1 MYYKIQEKTKQ
12 VRECLQNRC
21 NISHLKLCKFLYNTM
36 NKGTSE
42 QGNQN
47 YIKNLMAS
55 FVKMLNINSNRV
67 YRIFIE
73 KEEKRSGIVLFG
85 LKLSRAAP
93 AGFSH

>member
-1 MYYKIQEKTKQ
+1 
-12 VRECLQNRC
+12 
-21 NISHLKLCKFLYNTM
+21 M

-85 LKLSRAAP
+85 LKLSGAAP